1 MIISPQLHS
10 IIHERGRTRSPESR
24 GSGMVIVLSTTISSP
39 EPNIAESLP
48 ILPFD
53 RLSTNDALY
62 KWLHDPLTSYG
73 IAWIHGDPLPQVRL
87 LADALTNILH
97 QHSASVV
104 PTIAY
109 QLAQNMSQAR
119 SPIARAVGDDPTVL
133 DATTRLK

>member
-1 MIISPQLHS
+1 
-10 IIHERGRTRSPESR
+10 
-24 GSGMVIVLSTTISSP
+24 MVIALSTTISSP

-53 RLSTNDALY
+53 RLSTDDALY

-73 IAWIHGDPLPQVRL
+73 IACIQPQVRL
-87 LADALTNILH
+87 LADTLTNILH

-109 QLAQNMSQAR
+109 QLAQNMSQ
-119 SPIARAVGDDPTVL
+119 PGVQLHEPL
-133 DATTRLK
+133 ATIPQS